1 MPVLLDLLLPR
12 RTGRPEVDVLFPK
25 TKGGPYYR
33 HSWTYFVPR
42 PGHLRPDDSEEAP
55 QALYAPTVSTS
66 PSVSPLLSQQS
77 SAEPEADSSRLRPPT
92 SASPRCRFPSIRP
105 YPWAPGGSLLLEGDL
120 RLLDWSG
127 LNGAELLLAAAEFI
141 DTNDVLC
148 NCNMSSSTESQRTF
162 RAGTI
167 AIPCSG
173 FPSASQ
179 VRREPYPEVMHDLPQ
194 VML

>member
-105 YPWAPGGSLLLEGDL
+105 YPWAPGGSLLLEGAL
-120 RLLDWSG
+120 RLLGWNG
-127 LNGAELLLAAAEFI
+127 LNGAELLLAAAEFM
-141 DTNDVLC
+141 DTNNVLF
-148 NCNMSSSTESQRTF
+148 NCDTSSLIESQGTF
-162 RAGTI
+162 RAGTT
-167 AIPCSG
+167 AIPRSD
-173 FPSASQ
+173 FPSTSQ
-179 VRREPYPEVMHDLPQ
+179 VQRESCPEVMHDLPHL
-194 VML
+194 ML